1 MSAGSYDFVC
11 EQGAT
16 FNRTLTIK
24 DESGVGRDLSGHTA
38 RMQIRRRI
46 TDTTPL
52 LSLTTENGRISMSSS
67 GEVVLSVDADT
78 TAALTDGG
86 VYDLEIESS
95 AGVVERVIEGNF
107 ILSLEVTR

>member
-1 MSAGSYDFVC
+1 MAAGSYDFVC

-16 FNRTLTIK
+16 FNRTLTVK
-24 DESGVGRDLSGHTA
+24 DSSGVARDLSSFTA
-38 RMQIRRRI
+38 RMHVRRRI
-46 TDTTPL
+46 DDASPM
-52 LSLTTENGRISMSSS
+52 LSLTTENGRISLNSS
-67 GEVVLSVDADT
+67 GQVVLSVDADT